1 MARESRATLNQR
13 YRERLKAAQR
23 FRREETL
30 DDLWNR
36 MIDLYRGKQWPK
48 GLTDEDRLVVNQA
61 FSTINVIYPS
71 VSVNNPKITVSPN
84 KEEDEDRAVITEAV
98 VNYLWQHHKY
108 QEQFRLS
115 VKDFLMIG
123 HGWLKISHLFKEIDV
138 PLSEQEMSAAFEQAV
153 MEADQFAMQSPE
165 LAGDLPTDDEIME
178 SLPTTTLKVVED
190 RPHVERVSPFD
201 IFVDPEATSMQ
212 DARWLAQR
220 IIRTMEEVR
229 ADKRYSPKVRREV
242 KPDAGVRSEDDAR
255 RNRRP
260 GTQDIDMQRV
270 TVWEFYDLVKG
281 TVCSFAQE
289 SDEFLIEPSDIPFA
303 SGHPFVM
310 LRNYEVPDHFYPMG
324 DLESL
329 EPLQHELNMTRT
341 QMQQARRKYARKYLY
356 HETSFDQQGI
366 QALQSDEDNTFVPV
380 ADENK
385 PLEAVIVPLPQSTL
399 TPDLY
404 NISQIIENDMGTV
417 TGVSEYQRG
426 QVPET
431 RRTAT
436 EAAIISDSVNARAA
450 DKLAIIEH
458 AIADAAK
465 KVIACAQQYT
475 TGDQVARVV
484 GPQKASLWVPYDRE
498 DIAGE
503 YDFVVEA
510 GSTQPM
516 NETVRRQTAQSLMNS
531 LAPLIPLGVVNVEE
545 LTKYLLQFGFGITNP
560 NRFIVTQEQQMQQMM
575 QQQAMMPPEGDPSA
589 EGEQI
594 APDESGLDGMGGM
607 VLQPPPMGDNA
618 DMSGV
623 PPELIAQ
630 LSGQVGL
637 GL

>member
-1 MARESRATLNQR
+1 MARESKAKLNSR
-13 YRERLKAAQR
+13 YRERLNAARR
-23 FRREETL
+23 FRREEGL

-36 MIDLYRGKQWPK
+36 MIDLYRGKQWPE
-48 GLTDEDRLVVNQA
+48 GMTDEDRLVVNQA

-71 VSVNNPKITVSPN
+71 VSVNNPKITVSPT
-84 KEEDEDRAVITEAV
+84 KPDDEDRAVITEAV
-98 VNYLWQHHKY
+98 VNYLWQHYKY

-115 VKDFLMIG
+115 VKDFLMCG
-123 HGWLKISHLFKEIDV
+123 HGWLKVGYRFKEREV
-138 PLSEQEMSAAFEQAV
+138 QTPEEELVKEFEAAV
-153 MEADQFAMQSPE
+153 GEADAFAMERPD

-178 SLPTTTLKVVED
+178 SLPATKMVTVED
-190 RPHVERVSPFD
+190 NPYVERVSPFD
-201 IFVDPEATSMQ
+201 VFVDPEATSLH
-212 DARWLAQR
+212 DARWMAQC
-220 IIRTMEEVR
+220 IVRTMEEVNG
-229 ADKRYSPKVRREV
+229 DKRYGYKARMTVT
-242 KPDAGVRSEDDAR
+242 PDAGVRNEDDNR
-255 RNRRP
+255 RNRRNSS
-260 GTQDIDMQRV
+260 QDIDMQRV

-281 TVCSFAQE
+281 TVCSFAEQ
-289 SDEFLIEPSDIPFA
+289 SDDFLIEPAEIPFA

-329 EPLQHELNMTRT
+329 EPLQHELNMSRT
-341 QMQQARRKYARKYLY
+341 QMQQARRKFARKYLY
-356 HETSFDQQGI
+356 RESTFDQQGV

-380 ADENK
+380 ADENI
-385 PLEAVIVPLPQSTL
+385 PLIEAVVPLQQVPLP
-399 TPDLY
+399 PDLY
-404 NISQIIENDMGTV
+404 NVSQIIENDMGTV

-475 TGDQVARVV
+475 TGEQVARVL
-484 GPQKASLWVPYDRE
+484 GPQKASLWVPYQRE

-503 YDFVVEA
+503 YDFMVEA

-545 LTKYLLQFGFGITNP
+545 LTKYLLQFGYGITNP
-560 NRFIVTQEQQMQQMM
+560 NRFIVTQQQMM
-575 QQQAMMPPEGDPSA
+575 QQAQQMPPEGDPNA
-589 EGEQI
+589 P

-618 DMSGV
+618 DNGTDMSGLGAGIV
-623 PPELIAQ
+623 NQ
-630 LSGQVGL
+630 LAGQVGL
-637 GL
+637 AL